1 MKRFWPLFPLI
12 AVLACDGGSPVL
24 PANSGPVVT
33 ITAPLRDTTVWAGD
47 RILFSGSAVDAEDG
61 DLGGAIQW
69 GSDRDGSLGRGRS
82 TETSALSPGSHTITA
97 RVTDADGETGVAG
110 VRVQVETEV
119 VQNGVPTVIIMAP
132 SQDTT
137 VTAGDA
143 VTLTATASDLE
154 EGDLSGSVTWTS
166 SVDGSLGSGVS
177 LVTSSLSLGTHTI
190 TASVTDGAGQ
200 PGSAPVQVEIVQNA
214 VPTVTITAPSQ
225 DTTVAAGTPLNLVG
239 SAADPEDG
247 DLSGSIEWSSSTDG
261 ALGSGASL
269 TTSSLALGWHTITA
283 SVADGAGQTAT
294 ATVRVRV
301 AQNKVPSIAITSPS
315 QDTTVTVGD
324 PVTLT
329 ATATDAED
337 GDLSGSV
344 TWTSSLDG
352 SLGSGASLVTSSLS
366 LGTHTV
372 TAAVS
377 DAAGQERTASV
388 VVTVTQDMP
397 PSVTITAPSQDTTIT
412 VGDALTFAGS
422 ASDAVDGDLSAS
434 IEWTSSVDGVLGTG
448 ASVESSSLSLGTH
461 VITANATDGAG
472 QDGTATVEVTVTA
485 NAAPGVTITS
495 PSQDTTIA
503 AGDAVTLAATAA
515 DAEDGDLSGSIV
527 WTSDRDGSLGSGA
540 SVVATSLSTGTHTI
554 TASVTDSR
562 GATATATRGVSVA
575 TAGLDLWIDAVQL
588 NQANQDYSGSVG
600 GIADRSG
607 LLRVVALAS
616 EANTAAPDVTV
627 RVYQGGSLV
636 LEEKLVAPG
645 IGVPTAGGFD
655 LADASHT
662 WNLELPANVV
672 GEGLSVVAEF
682 DESLGPVDG
691 NAGNNRY
698 PETGEQSLDVVAL
711 TPMRVRFI
719 PIENTN
725 NGLVGNV
732 SAETMQSF
740 MDTVRTHLAVS
751 AVEPSLGSVFSTAH
765 DLTAAGGW
773 SSLLADLQALRVAEG
788 ATDEYY
794 HGIIPYSGSEPYG
807 GLAYRPGSPLSVYR
821 TGLSVDAAW
830 AVREIVAHELGHNLG
845 LPHAPGCGAAGADP
859 EFPTADGLLD
869 QAGWDPN
876 RGTLVAMS
884 STYDLMSYC
893 NPTFVSAHNLRK
905 MVIWRRDDPLVAPA
919 PAASEGLLVWGRI
932 TPSGGELNPAIPV
945 EAPARLP
952 SEAGSWTLRVMGE
965 EESTLR
971 TVSFSPTEVP
981 HIPGERHFAF
991 IVPLQGARSGIARGL
1006 VLSGPFGSARVAQP
1020 GPVGPAAPGE
1030 GAGVTVAAEPGSQ
1043 GRARIAWDATRN
1055 PVAMVRRRSTGE
1067 ILAFARG
1074 GTALVRLGS
1083 VPLTDLE
1090 VLLPDG
1096 RRLTPNAEGNRN

>member
-1 MKRFWPLFPLI
+1 M
-12 AVLACDGGSPVL
+12 
-24 PANSGPVVT
+24 
-33 ITAPLRDTTVWAGD
+33 
-47 RILFSGSAVDAEDG
+47 
-61 DLGGAIQW
+61 
-69 GSDRDGSLGRGRS
+69 
-82 TETSALSPGSHTITA
+82 
-97 RVTDADGETGVAG
+97 
-110 VRVQVETEV
+110 
-119 VQNGVPTVIIMAP
+119 
-132 SQDTT
+132 
-137 VTAGDA
+137 
-143 VTLTATASDLE
+143 TLTATASDAE
-154 EGDLSGSVTWTS
+154 DGDLSGSVSWTS
-166 SVDGSLGSGVS
+166 SVDGALGSGAS
-177 LVTSSLSLGTHTI
+177 LVTSSLSLGTHTV

-200 PGSAPVQVEIVQNA
+200 PGSATVQVEIVQNA

-495 PSQDTTIA
+495 PSQDTTVSAGEVVTLSAAANDPEEGDLSSAIAWSSSLDGSLGTGASVQAASLSVGSHTITATVTDGAGQDGSATVVVDVVQNESPQVTIDAPSQDTTIA

-575 TAGLDLWIDAVQL
+575 TAGLDLWIDAVHL

-876 RGTLVAMS
+876 RGTLVATS

-932 TPSGGELNPAIPV
+932 TPSGVELNPAIPV

-1083 VPLTDLE
+1083 VSLTDLE